1 MNQDKMHIVNKLFN
15 NETIR
20 TVWDNE
26 KETYYISVVDIVRVL
41 TDSTNPQTYWRV
53 LKKRLKDEGNE
64 TVTNCNALKLKS
76 KDGKY
81 RLTDVVDTKVMFRN
95 IKSILF
101 IIKIVFL
108 FASFIFSTILLS
120 SLFNILFSPF

>member
-64 TVTNCNALKLKS
+64 TVTNCNTLKLKS

-81 RLTDVVDTKVMFRN
+81 RLTDVVD
-95 IKSILF
+95 I
-101 IIKIVFL
+101 
-108 FASFIFSTILLS
+108 
-120 SLFNILFSPF
+120 

>member
-1 MNQDKMHIVNKLFN
+1 MIIKKRKELYMNQDKMHIVNKLFN

-53 LKKRLKDEGNE
+53 LKKIR
-64 TVTNCNALKLKS
+64 
-76 KDGKY
+76 
-81 RLTDVVDTKVMFRN
+81 F
-95 IKSILF
+95 
-101 IIKIVFL
+101 
-108 FASFIFSTILLS
+108 
-120 SLFNILFSPF
+120 